1 MFSAAIKYVSISS
14 AEMAKQRLSPP
25 TQVQSL
31 SEETSSSADDGRTS
45 SKILSEEEDDIEEDD
60 VAGGKGGDCTEVI
73 SRRKILAAN
82 GIGVVVNNGG
92 SSTDNLISSPSA
104 TTSVS
109 RDSPSTSTSD
119 AGMYTCNSLS
129 FRNWHSNLRQSGA
142 SGCEKGFVKCFL
154 RVP

>member
-1 MFSAAIKYVSISS
+1 
-14 AEMAKQRLSPP
+14 MAKQRLSPP

-60 VAGGKGGDCTEVI
+60 VAAGKGGDCTEVI

-82 GIGVVVNNGG
+82 GIGVN
-92 SSTDNLISSPSA
+92 STDNLISSPSA

-119 AGMYTCNSLS
+119 AGMYTFSNSFS
-129 FRNWHSNLRQSGA
+129 FRNGHSI
-142 SGCEKGFVKCFL
+142 VT
-154 RVP
+154 

>member
-1 MFSAAIKYVSISS
+1 
-14 AEMAKQRLSPP
+14 MAKQRLSPP

-82 GIGVVVNNGG
+82 GIDVVNNV
-92 SSTDNLISSPSA
+92 STDNLISSPS
-104 TTSVS
+104 VS
-109 RDSPSTSTSD
+109 KDSPSTSSGDISPDD
-119 AGMYTCNSLS
+119 AGMYYI
-129 FRNWHSNLRQSGA
+129 
-142 SGCEKGFVKCFL
+142 FVETSAE
-154 RVP
+154 